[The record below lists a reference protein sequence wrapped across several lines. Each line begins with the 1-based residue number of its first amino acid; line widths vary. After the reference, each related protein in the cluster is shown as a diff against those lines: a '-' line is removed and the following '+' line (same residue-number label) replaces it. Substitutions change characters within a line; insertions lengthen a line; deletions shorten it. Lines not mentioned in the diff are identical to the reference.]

1 MKKRAFISII
11 LAMTMIAGCA
21 MNEMAEETTVE
32 ETTTEATAETTTET
46 SVAATPT
53 PIPRPR
59 ITVTPTP
66 MPTPTPAPVPPGDVI
81 TEGTEQYDMFMAKID
96 EIEASSPG
104 QYEYQ
109 FAIEMNSCIL
119 TVFDGTDKIMYVIT
133 DGVISDYNEDVKQ
146 YAYIPDT
153 YLSYEEIK
161 LIPFLCDTR
170 FSFDTLGEDAV
181 DFNAPVTEVVE
192 NIPDGMYFGGLIGLS
207 VDGTSAF
214 IIAGTPISFDR
225 DEMLALDE
233 GDPIGYLDF
242 TVEKIHSNSD
252 YDYVQIDLSS
262 ESFNIGCLHLT
273 NNNDADDS
281 RLYLCEESNDWML
294 ENAVIVQVPVSPSVE
309 LGGNYEIMLYGQE
322 GYDPGDREMTG
333 NSLLDSSYWAY
344 ISDDENNYN
353 YSSGTNN
360 GWRDCCGGL
369 EPVVI
374 ENGQI
379 TYMAIGYR

>member
-1 MKKRAFISII
+1 MKKKTII
-11 LAMTMIAGCA
+11 ALMTAVSLLASCSKTAP
-21 MNEMAEETTVE
+21 AESTTE
-32 ETTTEATAETTTET
+32 GTTEATTTEATEAATETTA
-46 SVAATPT
+46 AATPT
-53 PIPRPR
+53 PRV
-59 ITVTPTP
+59 TVTPTP
-66 MPTPTPAPVPPGDVI
+66 MPTSTPEPTPPGDVL
-81 TEGTEQYDMFMAKID
+81 TEGSDQYDMFMTKID
-96 EIEASSPG
+96 EIEASAPG
-104 QYEYQ
+104 QYSYR
-109 FAIEMNSCIL
+109 FSIEMNSCIL
-119 TVFDGTDKIMYVIT
+119 TAFDGTEQTMYVIK
-133 DGVISDYNEDVKQ
+133 DGEMTE
-146 YAYIPDT
+146 YIPERPNYYASDIFM
-153 YLSYEEIK
+153 SYEDIREF
-161 LIPFLCDTR
+161 PFLTNTWT
-170 FSFDTLGEDAV
+170 SFDTLGEESVEFDT
-181 DFNAPVTEVVE
+181 PVTSFVDSV
-192 NIPDGMYFGGLIGLS
+192 PDGMYFGGLVGLS
-207 VDGTSAF
+207 TDGTTAL
-214 IIAGTPISFDR
+214 IIAATPISIDR
-225 DEMLALDE
+225 EEILALEE
-233 GDPIGYLDF
+233 GDSIGYRDF
-242 TVEKIHSNSD
+242 TVEQIHYTEGS
-252 YDYVQIDLSS
+252 DYVQIDLSS

-322 GYDPGDREMTG
+322 GYDPGDQEMTG